1 MPVKTSFTFWD
12 IFSTG
17 NYVFVRPQI
26 PNFSY
31 HFYFLRALV
40 YFSGVRSFMSPQRK
54 YDFQSKA
61 ANVSNSSTYGYFHG
75 NSQELFFTGSF
86 FVFTRLKFFPRGRKN
101 AGFNCS
107 DLGKSVTS
115 AQVYVLRFAQISISA
130 QIWVLRSTNIS
141 KSAQI

>member
-1 MPVKTSFTFWD
+1 MKASFHVLD

-17 NYVFVRPQI
+17 NYLFVRPQI
-26 PNFSY
+26 QNFSY
-31 HFYFLRALV
+31 HLIFHGHFCI
-40 YFSGVRSFMSPQRK
+40 FSRVRSFMSPQRK
-54 YDFQSKA
+54 YDFQSKT

-75 NSQELFFTGSF
+75 NSQKLFFTESF
-86 FVFTRLKFFPRGRKN
+86 FVFTRLTFFSRVRKN

-115 AQVYVLRFAQISISA
+115 AQVCVLRFAQILISA

-141 KSAQI
+141 KSDQI

>member
-1 MPVKTSFTFWD
+1 MKASFYVLD

-17 NYVFVRPQI
+17 DYLFVRPQI

-31 HFYFLRALV
+31 PFYFSRALL
-40 YFSGVRSFMSPQRK
+40 YFFMSTQFMSPQRK
-54 YDFQSKA
+54 YDFQSKT

-86 FVFTRLKFFPRGRKN
+86 FVFTRLNFFPRGRKN

-130 QIWVLRSTNIS
+130 QI
-141 KSAQI
+141 

>member
-1 MPVKTSFTFWD
+1 MPVKTSFHVLGYFFDGQLCVCT
-12 IFSTG
+12 STDSEFFIPLLFFTG
-17 NYVFVRPQI
+17 TCVFFQG
-26 PNFSY
+26 Y
-31 HFYFLRALV
+31 A
-40 YFSGVRSFMSPQRK
+40 VRSFMSPQRK

-86 FVFTRLKFFPRGRKN
+86 FVFTRLNFFPRGRKN

-130 QIWVLRSTNIS
+130 QI
-141 KSAQI
+141 